1 MSSGVVAD
9 DIDESVEEG
18 GTEEGEDD
26 GVGSGEEV
34 TDGNSDE
41 ATDDIDDDDDAGG
54 SSLLV
59 DAEGGLQGREREIN
73 NRLQWK
79 YYTCGCLRFGP
90 GTRRR
95 P

>member
-41 ATDDIDDDDDAGG
+41 ATDDIDDDDAGG

-59 DAEGGLQGREREIN
+59 DAEDGLQGREREIN